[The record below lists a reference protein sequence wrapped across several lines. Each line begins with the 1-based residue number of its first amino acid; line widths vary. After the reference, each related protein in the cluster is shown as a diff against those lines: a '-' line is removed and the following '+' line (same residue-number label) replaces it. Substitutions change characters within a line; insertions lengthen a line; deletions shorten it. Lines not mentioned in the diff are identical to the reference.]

1 MLKAIRHHWPETIT
15 FLLPLMNK
23 LFNLARRCYEVVVL
37 SANFLRSPLLLF
49 LRVYFFWQ
57 LFLTGIG
64 KLSNIGKTSEYFTTL
79 GIPLPTLNAYLA
91 GATETFCS
99 LFLILGLA
107 SRLAAIPVLFTMIV
121 AYLTADQEAV
131 AGMLSNSDKFV
142 KADPFPFLLIALIVL
157 AFGPGQLSVDT
168 LFKQKLWHS
177 AGAKPDR

>member
-1 MLKAIRHHWPETIT
+1 MSN
-15 FLLPLMNK
+15 LL
-23 LFNLARRCYEVVVL
+23 NLAWRWYEIVVL

-57 LFLTGIG
+57 LCLTGIG
-64 KLSNIGKTSEYFTTL
+64 KLSNIGKISEYFTSL

-157 AFGPGQLSVDT
+157 AFGPGQLSVDA
-168 LFKQKLWHS
+168 LFKQKPWHS
-177 AGAKPDR
+177 AGTKPDR

>member
-1 MLKAIRHHWPETIT
+1 
-15 FLLPLMNK
+15 MNK
-23 LFNLARRCYEVVVL
+23 LLSFARRPYEIVVL

-64 KLSNIGKTSEYFTTL
+64 KLSNIGKISEYFTSL

-99 LFLILGLA
+99 LFLIFGLA
-107 SRLAAIPVLFTMIV
+107 SRPAAIPVVFTMIV

-131 AGMLSNSDKFV
+131 TSMLSNSDKFV
-142 KADPFPFLLIALIVL
+142 KADPFPFLLLALIVL
-157 AFGPGQLSVDT
+157 AFGPGQLSVDA
-168 LFKQKLWHS
+168 LLKRKLWL
-177 AGAKPDR
+177 GAETKPKG